1 MYANYGGHKYE
12 REHELY
18 RVFLKQH
25 CIILRKFNLKKKKS
39 VKIRIRF
46 LCRNFREKKPEFLF
60 SSLMF
65 NIF

>member
-25 CIILRKFNLKKKKS
+25 CIILLKFNLKKNLSK
-39 VKIRIRF
+39 F
-46 LCRNFREKKPEFLF
+46 LCRNFGNF
-60 SSLMF
+60 
-65 NIF
+65 

>member
-25 CIILRKFNLKKKKS
+25 CIILLKFKNLKE
-39 VKIRIRF
+39 KISQ
-46 LCRNFREKKPEFLF
+46 N
-60 SSLMF
+60 
-65 NIF
+65 

>member
-25 CIILRKFNLKKKKS
+25 CTILLQITHKKSANICACLILHKRKF
-39 VKIRIRF
+39 I
-46 LCRNFREKKPEFLF
+46 
-60 SSLMF
+60 
-65 NIF
+65 

>member
-25 CIILRKFNLKKKKS
+25 SIILLKFNLTYLKK
-39 VKIRIRF
+39 I
-46 LCRNFREKKPEFLF
+46 CQN
-60 SSLMF
+60 
-65 NIF
+65 

>member
-25 CIILRKFNLKKKKS
+25 CIILRKFNLKKKNLSKLELDFY
-39 VKIRIRF
+39 VET
-46 LCRNFREKKPEFLF
+46 LGKKTPEFFFLH
-60 SSLMF
+60 
-65 NIF
+65 

>member
-25 CIILRKFNLKKKKS
+25 CIILRKFNLKKKNLSKLELDFY
-39 VKIRIRF
+39 VET
-46 LCRNFREKKPEFLF
+46 LEFFF

>member
-25 CIILRKFNLKKKKS
+25 CTILLQITRKKS
-39 VKIRIRF
+39 ANICACLIYKIIHMT
-46 LCRNFREKKPEFLF
+46 CKNGQ
-60 SSLMF
+60 F
-65 NIF
+65 NVE

>member
-25 CIILRKFNLKKKKS
+25 CIILRKFNLKKKNLSKLELDFY
-39 VKIRIRF
+39 VETLGK
-46 LCRNFREKKPEFLF
+46 KKPEFFF